1 MMTHPLQALRAAI
14 KQRNEQKIKAAVK
27 QLGPDSYDDVVDVFY
42 FIDNWCIDADL
53 AKVLQSKKA
62 KQSLVAYQR
71 ALSRTEAAY
80 ENLSEAYRGLIEW
93 SDDSDITLKQIKNE
107 QKVCER
113 WLKEL
118 PTRKGGSVDLKR
130 IIAHEA
136 LNLIRKH
143 DWPDDL
149 TRRSSP
155 WLKLCGILY
164 GDEKENFYEVCRE
177 VKILRPKPRQK

>member
-27 QLGPDSYDDVVDVFY
+27 QLGPDSYDDVDDALY
-42 FIDNWCIDADL
+42 FIENWRVDDDL
-53 AKVLQSKKA
+53 KNELQSKKA
-62 KQSLVAYQR
+62 KRALEAYQS
-71 ALSRTEAAY
+71 ALGRTESAHKK
-80 ENLSEAYRGLIEW
+80 LSENYRGLLSF
-93 SDDSDITLKQIKNE
+93 SDDSDITLEQIKNE
-107 QKVCER
+107 KALCER
-113 WLKEL
+113 MLREI

-136 LNLIRKH
+136 LSLIRKY

-164 GDEKENFYEVCRE
+164 GDDKENFYEVCRE
-177 VKILRPKPRQK
+177 VKILRSKPGSK